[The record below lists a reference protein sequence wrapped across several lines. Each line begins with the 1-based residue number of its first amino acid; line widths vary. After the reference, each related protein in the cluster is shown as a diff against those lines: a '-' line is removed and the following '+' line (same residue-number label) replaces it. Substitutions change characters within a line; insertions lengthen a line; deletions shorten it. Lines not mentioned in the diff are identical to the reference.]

1 MPHFVKFEEYITKSI
16 GRKDLNKYFITVAIL
31 AVAGFVDCCL
41 PDTAIASMS
50 CWYFFCSGFDSSP
63 SPTHFRAIAYGPMA
77 PLTIN

>member
-1 MPHFVKFEEYITKSI
+1 MPHFVKFEEYITKNI
-16 GRKDLNKYFITVAIL
+16 GRKNLNKYSITVAIL

-41 PDTAIASMS
+41 PYTAIASMS

-63 SPTHFRAIAYGPMA
+63 SPTHFRAITYGPMA